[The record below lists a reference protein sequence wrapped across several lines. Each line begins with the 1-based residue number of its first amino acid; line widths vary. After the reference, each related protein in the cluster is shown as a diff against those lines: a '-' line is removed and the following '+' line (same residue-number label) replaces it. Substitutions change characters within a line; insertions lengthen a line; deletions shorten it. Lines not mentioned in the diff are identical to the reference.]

1 MTLNKRTK
9 KKKKKIRNRL
19 KKMPVF
25 LIPHA
30 GEAYAGVAREK
41 AFLSMSLR
49 SRMLVKRIHYISAI
63 HNHKKDIDHS
73 YSWVRKELLQ
83 YFPNAK
89 HIVYSPKSWLE
100 SENLANKLSLTKDLV
115 IGTTD
120 LIHYGPNYKY
130 SDNLSLSVAQRRKW
144 KIDMEKKFIQTII
157 DVNSREM
164 RKKYEKNP
172 HLACGPYSIYC
183 LLRYMELQKVKR
195 KGYIKAYYDSL
206 ETKYTKGISKVN
218 TDSDN
223 FVSYVS
229 IKFI

>member
-19 KKMPVF
+19 KKIPVF

-30 GEAYAGVAREK
+30 GEAYAGVARK
-41 AFLSMSLR
+41 KSFLSMSLR
-49 SRMLVKRIHYISAI
+49 SRILVKKIHYISTV
-63 HNHKKDIDHS
+63 HNRTKNIDHS
-73 YSWVRKELLQ
+73 YLWVRTELLK

-89 HIVYSPKSWLE
+89 HVVYSPKSWQE
-100 SENLANKLSLTKDLV
+100 SEKIANKLSLTKDLV

-120 LIHYGPNYKY
+120 LMHYGPNYKY
-130 SDNLSLSVAQRRKW
+130 SDNLSLSLSQRRKW
-144 KIDMEKKFIQTII
+144 KIDMEKVFIRTIT
-157 DVNSREM
+157 DVNSQDM
-164 RKKYEKNP
+164 RKEYLNNP

-183 LLRYMELQKVKR
+183 LLRYMELQKMKR

-206 ETKYTKGISKVN
+206 ETKYTKGKSKVN
-218 TDSDN
+218 TDSKN

-229 IKFI
+229 IVFY